1 MVNVV
6 SDQRIANQIGDFFGG
21 AAARTRE
28 RTGTSLAYEE
38 LVDRVPREDSHAQE
52 FVHGMRTT
60 IREHLCHE
68 SKALRAQS
76 MAVQTRCCIVLV
88 LMVAL
93 FFVAGCGIHLH
104 RPADAQLART
114 AAAAFKDAKL
124 TDALKTEFDAAAEML
139 NSEVAALRRQ
149 SNARRDRLISAII
162 GGTSWDTSWGCVV
175 EYADKRLV
183 ELLGPKQAKDDWLGL
198 KDWLDARNNT
208 FPLFDTVRAAYL
220 MYEQE
225 RRKKTGPRITRI
237 GSRLS
242 EAEKSKLEKQ
252 EYLVLRTIYDN
263 YLNALSTYE
272 AAVKKAN
279 AQPSNEGIVC
289 TIITSLNAQ
298 EKKLRDANEAAIEV
312 KDQLDQVKK
321 ERDDRI
327 AEADAPG
334 KKADEIS
341 KALKEAAVKTDE
353 AKSILKGLL
362 DGASDRGL
370 TGVQEKIMALEE
382 IRGQIA
388 EFLSVEAAAVTG
400 KKPSPGESEKIKLL
414 ASLTAIRAGIDGATY
429 PRVSD
434 LILES
439 ERLRIELDRL
449 RGLIALEEERK
460 ALFDLQLTAL
470 SREIVAL
477 RRAHQRAQQPAKG
490 EPRSVLA
497 AEKSPINQEAAADAL
512 AYIAE
517 SWSGGRTPAEEIDFL
532 ICGIDHRAALENSSA
547 AFAQW
552 ANLIGVPLSQLVAY
566 HESGIKSGDLANL
579 INAAGFSAIAAGV
592 F

>member
-1 MVNVV
+1 MINVV
-6 SDQRIANQIGDFFGG
+6 SNQRIANQIGDFFGG

-28 RTGTSLAYEE
+28 RTGTSLEYKEFGE
-38 LVDRVPREDSHAQE
+38 RVAREDSHAEE
-52 FVHGMRTT
+52 FVHSMRTT

-76 MAVQTRCCIVLV
+76 MAVQARCCIALV

-93 FFVAGCGIHLH
+93 FFAAGCGIHLH
-104 RPADAQLART
+104 RPEDAQLART
-114 AAAAFKDAKL
+114 ASAAFKDAKL
-124 TDALKTEFDAAAEML
+124 TDALKMEFDAAAEML
-139 NSEVAALRRQ
+139 NDEIAAIRRQ

-162 GGTSWDTSWGCVV
+162 GGEKSETSWGRAVT
-175 EYADKRLV
+175 YADRRL
-183 ELLGPKQAKDDWLGL
+183 EDLLGPKQAGGDWSGL
-198 KDWLDARNNT
+198 TGWLAARNNT
-208 FPLFDTVRAAYL
+208 FHLFDTVRQAYL
-220 MYEQE
+220 MYEQG
-225 RRKKTGPRITRI
+225 RQTRADPRITRI
-237 GSRLS
+237 GARLS
-242 EAEKSKLEKQ
+242 EKEESTLKEPLK
-252 EYLVLRTIYDN
+252 TIYAK
-263 YLNALSTYE
+263 YLEVLAKYDAET
-272 AAVKKAN
+272 KKAN
-279 AQPSNEGIVC
+279 TPPSNQGIVC
-289 TIITSLNAQ
+289 TIITLLDAQ
-298 EKKLRDANEAAIEV
+298 EKKLREANEAAKKV
-312 KDQLDQVKK
+312 KDDLDRVKK
-321 ERDDRI
+321 EQGGMTTDKVKILQNLRD
-327 AEADAPG
+327 
-334 KKADEIS
+334 
-341 KALKEAAVKTDE
+341 
-353 AKSILKGLL
+353 LL
-362 DGASDRGL
+362 DAAADGGL
-370 TGVQEKIMALEE
+370 TGMQKKITVLEE

-388 EFLSVEAAAVTG
+388 ELLPVAAAAVAG
-400 KKPSPGESEKIKLL
+400 EKPPPEISVKIKLL
-414 ASLTAIRAGIDGATY
+414 ASLTTIWAGIDGATY

-439 ERLRIELDRL
+439 ERLQIELDRL

-460 ALFDLQLTAL
+460 TLLDLQLTAL

-477 RRAHQRAQQPAKG
+477 RRAKQRAEKAKPWG
-490 EPRSVLA
+490 VLA
-497 AEKSPINQEAAADAL
+497 AEKLARKQEAAAEAL